1 MVSVSRVHRD
11 LPQLDQDRDA
21 EDQSSA
27 RSAPGETAICMLLK
41 DHISLML
48 VLQSAGNMA
57 TSYAIPFL
65 IRPMFP

>member
-21 EDQSSA
+21 ENRSSA
-27 RSAPGETAICMLLK
+27 RSAPGGTAICMLLK

-57 TSYAIPFL
+57 TSYAIPFP
-65 IRPMFP
+65 IRTMFP

>member
-21 EDQSSA
+21 EDQA
-27 RSAPGETAICMLLK
+27 VLGVLQVRRAICMLLK